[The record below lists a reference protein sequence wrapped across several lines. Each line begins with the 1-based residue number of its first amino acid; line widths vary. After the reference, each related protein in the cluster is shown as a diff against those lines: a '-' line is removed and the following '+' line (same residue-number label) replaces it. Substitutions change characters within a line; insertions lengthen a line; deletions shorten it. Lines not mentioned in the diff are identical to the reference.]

1 MNTETNNPYA
11 SHGMKSCHHCGSVMS
26 VETLHCPG
34 CGSHC
39 HARRPY
45 SLQNTVAWLITS
57 VILYIPANTLPIM
70 TTYNFGES
78 SHNTIISGVI
88 YLWEKGSYL
97 VASVIFLASIVVPLG
112 KIITLSYLCL
122 SVYMKDA
129 TALKTKTRAYEITE
143 LLGKWSMIDVFVV
156 LTLVTLVQLGH
167 TIAIHSNAGVLAF
180 AGVVICTMLAANSFD
195 PRLLW
200 DLESKPSAENP

>member
-1 MNTETNNPYA
+1 MSIETENPNTP
-11 SHGMKSCHHCGSVMS
+11 HGLKSCHHCGSLMS
-26 VETLHCPG
+26 LDTRYCPG

-39 HARRPY
+39 HARKPY
-45 SLQNTVAWLITS
+45 SLQNTLAWLVTS
-57 VILYIPANTLPIM
+57 VLLYIPANTLPIM
-70 TTYNFGES
+70 TTYNFGEP

-122 SVYMKDA
+122 SVYMKDV

-167 TIAIHSNAGVLAF
+167 AIAIHSNAGVLAF

-200 DLESKPSAENP
+200 DLSETSAENP